1 MSGLQTPAC
10 LNHNIAYD
18 FTVSDEERKRY
29 TASIDAIL
37 ATADLETISRKKIR
51 QGLEAAEGRDLDDQK
66 VRLSLRSRMLS
77 LAPLTSC
84 ALLILPGCHQAAD

>member
-1 MSGLQTPAC
+1 MSGFQTPAW
-10 LNHNIAYD
+10 LNHSIAYN
-18 FTVSDEERKRY
+18 FAVSDEERKRY

-66 VRLSLRSRMLS
+66 VRLSLNFRW
-77 LAPLTSC
+77 
-84 ALLILPGCHQAAD
+84 LPFGAAHLVRPANSPRLPSSG